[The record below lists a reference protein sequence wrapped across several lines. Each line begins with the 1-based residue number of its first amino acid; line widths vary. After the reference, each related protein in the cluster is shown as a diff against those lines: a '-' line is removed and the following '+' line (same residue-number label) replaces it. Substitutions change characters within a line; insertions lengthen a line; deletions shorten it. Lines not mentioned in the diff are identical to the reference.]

1 MTMARNWKKGVW
13 KRRSNILYRLRKKG
27 VRVNTKERT
36 IFIPYGE
43 DPNKEVQVGRL
54 RKEYHFNVQFKII

>member
-1 MTMARNWKKGVW
+1 MARDWKKGVW
-13 KRRSNILYRLRKKG
+13 KRRSNMLYKLRKKG
-27 VRVNTKERT
+27 VKVNTKERT

-54 RKEYHFNVQFKII
+54 WKEYHFNVQFEII

>member
-1 MTMARNWKKGVW
+1 MTMARDWKKGVW
-13 KRRSNILYRLRKKG
+13 KRRSNMLYKLRKKG
-27 VRVNTKERT
+27 VKVNTKERT

-54 RKEYHFNVQFKII
+54 WKEYHFNVQFEII

>member
-13 KRRSNILYRLRKKG
+13 KRRSNILYKLRKKG
-27 VRVNTKERT
+27 VRVNTKEHT

-43 DPNKEVQVGRL
+43 DPEQTVQVDRL
-54 RKEYHFNVQFKII
+54 RKEYHFTVQFEII